1 MTESSNNIFL
11 NHTESE
17 IDQDIPLKPI
27 INNNNNNLS
36 SYLFKNGNKIVLSG
50 KNLQNNE
57 YQNILH
63 QLISSHPSATEVDLS
78 NCNLEIFPE
87 ELLTLKH
94 LSSLDLR
101 SNQFANFELLVQKLI
116 TINNL
121 NDLKIDLIDQ
131 NQVLMI
137 LSQIPKLI
145 FLNGKSTKDAITIVD
160 VEEKDIEDISLQNDL
175 QAYNDIVNKI
185 NEKETDQTFVTNFQ
199 NKLYDEA
206 EKVKICLNNN
216 VPNYIYANVVIQS
229 QFELEKYL
237 AEKFLTYLDESN
249 KNIGDI
255 LFNSIFKS
263 GERLVN
269 LMNNLYPKIEEK
281 TDGLRTQL
289 EEAWKSAEDIGNFEN
304 KFNEMKKLKDIVSGE
319 NEILKMKLN
328 KLENE
333 NKMIMNKLLNNNKNI
348 DSNNNNN
355 DSNSNININNP
366 LNSRNINSNSNNN
379 TNLNNNNNES
389 KNLINVESK
398 IILDNDNININN
410 ISENNINNRNNT
422 NVNSSQ
428 NLFSSKQFLSQNG
441 TKIDLNLITPK
452 LLSIKMTKDIMNE
465 IYNSKAIYDQKCYEN
480 KIPRETLEQHMYT
493 YLNQK
498 YGLKNLT
505 IEWASSIINAIKI
518 YSNEDCDINLFGK
531 ILRNE
536 QEEDSRLVIE
546 NLKNNVTELLE
557 YYLRS
562 KNPFKSKVDI
572 KKMLESKKEGFL
584 NEEEWKGIINYIY
597 TPEDAKIIE
606 NKIITFIQKENE
618 KVMGPLS
625 VYAQTGVGPTEIFN
639 SSSSNNYLN
648 NLSTFGNLSNA
659 NFNLNNNNSLNNI
672 NNVNNTSGM
681 AYYHGNTRKL
691 SREELFNISKIKE
704 ELNIRYKYFLRL
716 LCTYQIKNRDKY
728 LKNFV
733 KLFRKYDT
741 DLDGIIN
748 ENEFVGLINDIPCCK
763 NNAEEYVFKFLS
775 IIDPFNNKKIT
786 FSECISLF
794 SMEII
799 EDSGQQQNKE
809 NENNKENNDNNKDKI
824 NENDKESNKN
834 KTFNNNENNQ
844 VSLLDKICLEC

>member
-101 SNQFANFELLVQKLI
+101 SNQFSNFELLVQKLI

-366 LNSRNINSNSNNN
+366 LNSKN
-379 TNLNNNNNES
+379 NLNE
-389 KNLINVESK
+389 
-398 IILDNDNININN
+398 
-410 ISENNINNRNNT
+410 
-422 NVNSSQ
+422 
-428 NLFSSKQFLSQNG
+428 
-441 TKIDLNLITPK
+441 LNPK
-452 LLSIKMTKDIMNE
+452 KS
-465 IYNSKAIYDQKCYEN
+465 
-480 KIPRETLEQHMYT
+480 
-493 YLNQK
+493 
-498 YGLKNLT
+498 
-505 IEWASSIINAIKI
+505 
-518 YSNEDCDINLFGK
+518 
-531 ILRNE
+531 
-536 QEEDSRLVIE
+536 
-546 NLKNNVTELLE
+546 
-557 YYLRS
+557 
-562 KNPFKSKVDI
+562 FKI
-572 KKMLESKKEGFL
+572 KKKEYS
-584 NEEEWKGIINYIY
+584 I
-597 TPEDAKIIE
+597 PS
-606 NKIITFIQKENE
+606 Q
-618 KVMGPLS
+618 
-625 VYAQTGVGPTEIFN
+625 
-639 SSSSNNYLN
+639 
-648 NLSTFGNLSNA
+648 
-659 NFNLNNNNSLNNI
+659 
-672 NNVNNTSGM
+672 
-681 AYYHGNTRKL
+681 
-691 SREELFNISKIKE
+691 
-704 ELNIRYKYFLRL
+704 IRR
-716 LCTYQIKNRDKY
+716 R
-728 LKNFV
+728 
-733 KLFRKYDT
+733 R
-741 DLDGIIN
+741 
-748 ENEFVGLINDIPCCK
+748 
-763 NNAEEYVFKFLS
+763 
-775 IIDPFNNKKIT
+775 
-786 FSECISLF
+786 
-794 SMEII
+794 
-799 EDSGQQQNKE
+799 
-809 NENNKENNDNNKDKI
+809 
-824 NENDKESNKN
+824 
-834 KTFNNNENNQ
+834 
-844 VSLLDKICLEC
+844 

>member
-1 MTESSNNIFL
+1 MTEGSNNIFL

-17 IDQDIPLKPI
+17 NEQELPI
-27 INNNNNNLS
+27 KSSPDNNKDNLS
-36 SYLFKNGNKIVLSG
+36 SYIFKNGNKIVLSG
-50 KNLQNNE
+50 KNLQKSEN
-57 YQNILH
+57 QNILNE
-63 QLISSHPSATEVDLS
+63 LISSNPSISEIDLS

-87 ELLTLKH
+87 ELLKLKH

-101 SNQFANFELLVQKLI
+101 TNQFSNFELLVQKL
-116 TINNL
+116 TLLNNL

-160 VEEKDIEDISLQNDL
+160 VDEKDIEDISLQNDL
-175 QAYNDIVNKI
+175 QIYNDIVNKI
-185 NEKETDQTFVTNFQ
+185 NEKESDQTFVSNFQ

-206 EKVKICLNNN
+206 EKVKMCLNNN

-237 AEKFLTYLDESN
+237 ADKFLSFLDENN
-249 KNIGDI
+249 KNIGNI
-255 LFNSIFKS
+255 LFDSIFKS

-289 EEAWKSAEDIGNFEN
+289 EEAWKSAEDVGDFEN
-304 KFNEMKKLKDIVSGE
+304 KFNEMKKLKDIVAGE
-319 NEILKMKLN
+319 NEILKLKLN

-333 NKMIMNKLLNNNKNI
+333 NKVILDKLLNK
-348 DSNNNNN
+348 NNN
-355 DSNSNININNP
+355 ITTNP
-366 LNSRNINSNSNNN
+366 LNSKNNNANTNSNIINGNNNN
-379 TNLNNNNNES
+379 TNNNNIDS

-398 IILDNDNININN
+398 IVLDNDNINE
-410 ISENNINNRNNT
+410 EN

-428 NLFSSKQFLSQNG
+428 NLFSSKNILSQNN
-441 TKIDLNLITPK
+441 TKNDLNQNILTPK

-465 IYNSKAIYDQKCYEN
+465 IYNSKANYDQKCYEN

-546 NLKNNVTELLE
+546 NLKTNIIELLE

-572 KKMLESKKEGFL
+572 KKMLDKEKEGFL

-597 TPEDAKIIE
+597 SPEDAKIIE
-606 NKIITFIQKENE
+606 NKIITFIQKQNE
-618 KVMGPLS
+618 KISGPLS
-625 VYAQTGVGPTEIFN
+625 IYAQTGVGPTEIFN
-639 SSSSNNYLN
+639 SSSSYNYLN
-648 NLSTFGNLSNA
+648 NLSTFGNLSNV
-659 NFNLNNNNSLNNI
+659 NFNLNNNNSLSNI
-672 NNVNNTSGM
+672 NNNTNNMNYLNS
-681 AYYHGNTRKL
+681 YHGTTRKL
-691 SREELFNISKIKE
+691 SREELFNLSKLKD
-704 ELNIRYKYFLRL
+704 ELNIQYKDFLRL

-741 DLDGIIN
+741 DLDGILN
-748 ENEFVGLINDIPCCK
+748 ENEFIGLINDIPYCK
-763 NNAEEYVFKFLS
+763 NNPDEYIFKFLS

-799 EDSGQQQNKE
+799 EDNNDQENKE
-809 NENNKENNDNNKDKI
+809 NEENNKENTDKNSNKDKNNNNMNTNT
-824 NENDKESNKN
+824 NESKKN
-834 KTFNNNENNQ
+834 NPINNNENNNQ
-844 VSLLDKICLEC
+844 ISLLDKICLEC

>member
-1 MTESSNNIFL
+1 MTEANNNIFL

-17 IDQDIPLKPI
+17 VEQDISLKPEI
-27 INNNNNNLS
+27 SNNNNNLS

-50 KNLQNNE
+50 KNLQKNE
-57 YQNILH
+57 FKNILH
-63 QLISSHPSATEVDLS
+63 QLISSHPSATDVDLS
-78 NCNLEIFPE
+78 NCNLEIFPD
-87 ELLTLKH
+87 ELLKLKH

-101 SNQFANFELLVQKLI
+101 SNQFTDFELLVQKLI
-116 TINNL
+116 SINNL

-160 VEEKDIEDISLQNDL
+160 VDEKDVEEISLQNDL
-175 QAYNDIVNKI
+175 QTYNDIVNKI
-185 NEKETDQTFVTNFQ
+185 NEKESDTTFVTNFQ

-229 QFELEKYL
+229 QLKLEQYL
-237 AEKFLTYLDESN
+237 ADKFLTYLDESTR
-249 KNIGDI
+249 NIGEI

-289 EEAWKSAEDIGNFEN
+289 EEAWKSAEDIGDFEN

-319 NEILKMKLN
+319 NEILKMKIN

-333 NKMIMNKLLNNNKNI
+333 NKMILDKLLNNARNI
-348 DSNNNNN
+348 DNNNNDSISNSNINIINPLNSKNNNN
-355 DSNSNININNP
+355 DSNPNI
-366 LNSRNINSNSNNN
+366 S
-379 TNLNNNNNES
+379 NNNNES

-410 ISENNINNRNNT
+410 SNENNFNNRNNT
-422 NVNSSQ
+422 NINSSQ
-428 NLFSSKQFLSQNG
+428 NLFSSSKKFTSQNG
-441 TKIDLNLITPK
+441 TKKDLNVITPK
-452 LLSIKMTKDIMNE
+452 LLTIKMTKDIMNE
-465 IYNSKAIYDQKCYEN
+465 IYNSKTIYDQKCYEN
-480 KIPRETLEQHMYT
+480 KVARETLEQHMYT

-505 IEWASSIINAIKI
+505 IEWASSIINAIKM

-546 NLKNNVTELLE
+546 NLKNNITELLE

-572 KKMLESKKEGFL
+572 KKMLENKKEGFL

-597 TPEDAKIIE
+597 SPEDAQIIE
-606 NKIITFIQKENE
+606 NKIISFIQKQNE
-618 KVMGPLS
+618 KVSGPLS
-625 VYAQTGVGPTEIFN
+625 MYAQTGVGPTEIFN
-639 SSSSNNYLN
+639 SSSSNNYMN

-659 NFNLNNNNSLNNI
+659 NFNLNNNNTLNNI
-672 NNVNNTSGM
+672 NNVNNTTGM
-681 AYYHGNTRKL
+681 NYFHGNTRKL
-691 SREELFNISKIKE
+691 SREELFNISKLKE
-704 ELNIRYKYFLRL
+704 ELNIQYKYFLRL
-716 LCTYQIKNRDKY
+716 LCTYQIKSRDKY

-741 DLDGIIN
+741 DLDGILN

-763 NNAEEYVFKFLS
+763 NNSEEYIFKFLS

-799 EDSGQQQNKE
+799 EDSGQQNIE
-809 NENNKENNDNNKDKI
+809 NENNKENKDINNKDKI
-824 NENDKESNKN
+824 KDNNIESNKDRN
-834 KTFNNNENNQ
+834 FNSNNNSQ
-844 VSLLDKICLEC
+844 ITLLDKICLEC

>member
-1 MTESSNNIFL
+1 MTEGSNNIFL

-17 IDQDIPLKPI
+17 NEQELPI
-27 INNNNNNLS
+27 KSSPDNNKDNLS
-36 SYLFKNGNKIVLSG
+36 SYIFKNGNKIVLSG
-50 KNLQNNE
+50 KNLQKSEN
-57 YQNILH
+57 QNILNE
-63 QLISSHPSATEVDLS
+63 LISSNPSISEIDLS

-87 ELLTLKH
+87 ELLKLKH

-101 SNQFANFELLVQKLI
+101 TNQFSNFELLVQKL
-116 TINNL
+116 TLLNNL

-160 VEEKDIEDISLQNDL
+160 VDEKDIEDISLQNDL
-175 QAYNDIVNKI
+175 QIYNDIVNKI
-185 NEKETDQTFVTNFQ
+185 NEKESDQTFVSNFQ

-206 EKVKICLNNN
+206 EKVKMCLNNN

-237 AEKFLTYLDESN
+237 ADKFLSFLDENN
-249 KNIGDI
+249 KNIGNI
-255 LFNSIFKS
+255 LFDSIFKS

-289 EEAWKSAEDIGNFEN
+289 EEAWKSAEDVGDFEN
-304 KFNEMKKLKDIVSGE
+304 KFNEMKKLKDIVAGE
-319 NEILKMKLN
+319 NEILKLKLN

-333 NKMIMNKLLNNNKNI
+333 NKVILDKLLNKNNNITTNPLNSKNNNANTNSNI
-348 DSNNNNN
+348 INENNNNN
-355 DSNSNININNP
+355 
-366 LNSRNINSNSNNN
+366 
-379 TNLNNNNNES
+379 TNNNNIDS

-398 IILDNDNININN
+398 IVLDNDNINE
-410 ISENNINNRNNT
+410 EN

-428 NLFSSKQFLSQNG
+428 NLFSSKNILSQNN
-441 TKIDLNLITPK
+441 TKNDLNQNILTPK

-465 IYNSKAIYDQKCYEN
+465 IYNSKANYDQKCYEN

-546 NLKNNVTELLE
+546 NLKTNIIELLE

-572 KKMLESKKEGFL
+572 KKMLDKKKEGFL

-597 TPEDAKIIE
+597 SPEDAKIIE
-606 NKIITFIQKENE
+606 NKIVTFIQKQNE
-618 KVMGPLS
+618 KISGPLS
-625 VYAQTGVGPTEIFN
+625 IYAQTGVGPTEIFN
-639 SSSSNNYLN
+639 SSSSYNYLN
-648 NLSTFGNLSNA
+648 NLSTFGNLSNV
-659 NFNLNNNNSLNNI
+659 NFNLNNNNSLSNI
-672 NNVNNTSGM
+672 NNNTNNMNYLNS
-681 AYYHGNTRKL
+681 YHGTTRKL
-691 SREELFNISKIKE
+691 SREELFNLSKLKD
-704 ELNIRYKYFLRL
+704 ELNIQYKDFLRL

-741 DLDGIIN
+741 DLDGILN
-748 ENEFVGLINDIPCCK
+748 ENEFIGLINDIPYCK
-763 NNAEEYVFKFLS
+763 NNADEYIFKFLS

-799 EDSGQQQNKE
+799 EDNNDQENKE
-809 NENNKENNDNNKDKI
+809 NEENNKENTDKNSNKDKNNNNMNTNT
-824 NENDKESNKN
+824 NESKKN
-834 KTFNNNENNQ
+834 NPINNNENNNQ
-844 VSLLDKICLEC
+844 ISLLDKICLEC